1 MFPIDASF
9 DNILW
14 SFGDI
19 PHFQTDP
26 NVWFSKLFAAV
37 CSKRTVLSNSEQ
49 GRKRAYTIEFEGENR
64 IQRVSQSPTY
74 QGIEL
79 GIRLAGT

>member
-1 MFPIDASF
+1 MCGLASF
-9 DNILW
+9 LQP
-14 SFGDI
+14 FAQKERF
-19 PHFQTDP
+19 FQTA
-26 NVWFSKLFAAV
+26 NKG
-37 CSKRTVLSNSEQ
+37 E
-49 GRKRAYTIEFEGENR
+49 KRAYTIEFEGENR